1 MTSKV
6 QTVGRITNWAKY
18 NESLVQRGSIT
29 FWFDEEV
36 VQQWKHANDAPKVG
50 RPFVYSDRAIEC
62 LLTLRELFRLPY
74 RQTEGLGRSLAQLM
88 DIELAIPDFTS
99 LAKRAARLKFALTA
113 APSSGPINI
122 VVDSTGLKVFGEG
135 EWKMRQHGAS
145 KRRTWRK
152 LHLAVNP
159 ATHEIVAE
167 VLTENSGFDADQVD
181 ELLEQAPERI
191 DTFYGDGGYDK
202 WNVYNRLK
210 QQQIHPIIPPQ
221 KNAKIK
227 QHGNSNEA
235 PLVRDEAIRGIRRLG
250 RKAWKKENGYHRRSL
265 AETAVYRIK
274 TIFGG
279 LLKNRLLPNQ
289 QTEARLRC
297 KILNKINLLGLPQ
310 FKWS

>member
-6 QTVGRITNWAKY
+6 QSVCKISKWAKY

-29 FWFDEEV
+29 FWLDEEV
-36 VQQWKHANDAPKVG
+36 VQQWAHANSVRKVG

-62 LLTLRELFRLPY
+62 LLTLRELFRLAY

-88 DIELAIPDFTS
+88 NVQLAIPDFTS
-99 LAKRAARLKFALTA
+99 LAKRAARLKFQLAV
-113 APSSGPINI
+113 APSKGAIDI

-167 VLTENSGFDADQVD
+167 VLTENSGADADQVD
-181 ELLEQAPERI
+181 ELLDQVPERI
-191 DTFYGDGGYDK
+191 DTFYGDGGYDQWK
-202 WNVYNRLK
+202 VYNRLK
-210 QQQIHPIIPPQ
+210 KQQIQPIIPPQ

-235 PLVRDEAIRGIRRLG
+235 PLVRDEAVRGIRRLG
-250 RKAWKKENGYHRRSL
+250 RKAWKKEIGYHRRSL
-265 AETAVYRIK
+265 AETAVFRIK

-289 QTEARLRC
+289 QIEARLRC

-310 FKWS
+310 FEWN